1 MIKEDFLRNLPNQL
15 YLGWDTETEGLNLV
29 RSRPWQLA
37 YVLYK
42 GDKTIESF
50 DRYIRWD
57 DINVNPEAAKV
68 TGFDLEKY
76 KDLAED
82 PKKVFE
88 EFSEYL
94 DDPSIINFG
103 HNILGFDI
111 YMDKVA
117 RKGCGAKHSWDYL
130 ERSID
135 TLSLAKGYKGN
146 VKPDFE
152 NFLAWQFTMQQT
164 RGRSNKLTDLA
175 KEFSI
180 EIDEKLAHKADYD
193 VFINYKVM
201 KQFINI
207 YDI

>member
-37 YVLYK
+37 YCLYK
-42 GDKTIESF
+42 GDKTLETF

-82 PKKVFE
+82 PKKVFDD
-88 EFSEYL
+88 FSEFLY
-94 DDPSIINFG
+94 DPSIINFG

-117 RKGCGAKHSWDYL
+117 RKASGANHSWDYL

-146 VKPDFE
+146 VKPDFD
-152 NFLAWQFTMQQT
+152 NFLAWQFIMQQT
-164 RGRSNKLTDLA
+164 RGRSNKLSDLA
-175 KEFSI
+175 KEFAI
-180 EIDEKLAHKADYD
+180 ETDQDSFHDGLYD
-193 VFINYKVM
+193 VKINYEILKKFVL
-201 KQFINI
+201 I